1 VSDEKWTSPKNWYID
16 HEYLRVDGARLPLS
30 EVRALVGSLLILEAT
45 TTERSRP
52 DLSKLNDLADRLEVD
67 DGIDVHNRYVM
78 GRNDGRRAAAH
89 ELRKLL
95 AEIESVPAEHA
106 RPDLS
111 KLHALADQMH
121 RAGPPHRSFARA
133 LRELLAEIESKP

>member
-45 TTERSRP
+45 TTEHS
-52 DLSKLNDLADRLEVD
+52 
-67 DGIDVHNRYVM
+67 
-78 GRNDGRRAAAH
+78 
-89 ELRKLL
+89 
-95 AEIESVPAEHA
+95 

-121 RAGPPHRSFARA
+121 RAGPPHRSFARV
-133 LRELLAEIESKP
+133 LRELLAEIEGKP